1 MIFNSLSKL
10 KELFECINYTTDNE
24 IKGFQFDSRLV
35 KAGDI
40 FVALKAERDGHNF
53 INNAIEKGAIG
64 VIVED
69 IQTNLSIPQFK
80 TNNTWLALELIAQKS
95 KAAFNGKTIAI
106 TGSCGKT
113 TNKQMLLHCLDN
125 CYATEG
131 NFNGLLGLP
140 YTLAHINENADYV
153 VLELGTD
160 DFGNINK
167 LTNLAKPNI
176 AIVTSVGPAH
186 LEMFK
191 TIENIVTEKLSIANG
206 LSENGCLIIPHEY
219 LSQTNYKKTLTFS
232 INDTNA
238 YAYISKIKANNVTAI
253 INNKILNFTLVDTAS
268 HKLTNALTILITLEQ
283 LGFKLEDVISKVESF
298 KAPAGRGEQI
308 MLNNNVKL
316 FDESYNANPLSMKK
330 ALESFKNL
338 STKNNIAILG
348 DMLELGPDEI
358 LLHKQLANH
367 LTGIAQVYTVGALME
382 HLYTELTNIGFKT
395 KHFNNSDELVEWI
408 KNATFENCDVLIKGS
423 HGSKVYKAVEILK
436 EKN

>member
-1 MIFNSLSKL
+1 MFNSLSKI
-10 KELFECINYTTDNE
+10 KELFECINYTTDKE
-24 IKGFQFDSRLV
+24 VTGFQFDSRLI
-35 KAGDI
+35 KTGDV
-40 FVALKAERDGHNF
+40 FVALKAERDGHEF
-53 INNAIEKGAIG
+53 INKAIEQGAIAA
-64 VIVED
+64 IVED
-69 IQTNLSIPQFK
+69 IQENLSIPQFK

-113 TNKQMLLHCLDN
+113 TNKQMLLHCLNN

-140 YTLAHINENADYV
+140 YTMAHLNQNADYAV
-153 VLELGTD
+153 FELGTD
-160 DFGNINK
+160 DFGNIDK
-167 LTNLAKPNI
+167 LTTLAKPDI

-191 TIENIVTEKLSIANG
+191 TIENIVIEKLSIANG

-219 LSQTNYKKTLTFS
+219 LNQTNYKNTFTFS

-238 YAYISKIKANNVTAI
+238 YAYISKIEGNNVTAI
-253 INNKILNFTLVDTAS
+253 INNNLLNFTLIDTAS
-268 HKLTNALTILITLEQ
+268 HKLTNALTMLITLEQ
-283 LGFKLEDVISKVESF
+283 LGFKLEDIKHKIESF

-308 MLNNNVKL
+308 ILNNNVKL

-338 STKNNIAILG
+338 SSENNIAILG
-348 DMLELGPDEI
+348 DMLELGPDEV

-367 LTGIAQVYTVGALME
+367 LTGIAQVYTVGNLME

-395 KHFNNSDELVEWI
+395 KHFNNADELVDFI
-408 KNATFENCDVLIKGS
+408 KVEKFENCDMIIKGS
-423 HGSKVYKAVEILK
+423 HGSKVYKAVEVLK